1 MITVVYGPDL
11 VNISYLNL
19 VAFQEDVAKVIYIHL
34 CHTKLTFLKCC
45 FEMWIKE
52 IKVEIVMKC
61 AIIGGGCV
69 CYSAKFMS
77 LICVL
82 IFRTLLVQP
91 K

>member
-34 CHTKLTFLKCC
+34 CHTKLTFLKAC

-61 AIIGGGCV
+61 AIIEGGGV
-69 CYSAKFMS
+69 YSAKFMS